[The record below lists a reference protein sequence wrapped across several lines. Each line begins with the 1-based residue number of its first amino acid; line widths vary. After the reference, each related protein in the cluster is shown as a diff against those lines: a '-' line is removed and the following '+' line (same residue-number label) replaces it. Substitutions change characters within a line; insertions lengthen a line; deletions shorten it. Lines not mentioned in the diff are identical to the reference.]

1 MSLDR
6 PSEGEI
12 DRLRRERDHYRGVAE
27 ETGRS
32 RLREAESLS
41 GIISRLRE
49 AEHELQGARDQLEE
63 RVASRTAELEAAN
76 SLLRAQIAERQRVEG
91 ELRRSED
98 RFRMFMRYFPGL
110 AFIKDSRGHVLFA
123 NEGFRTYLGVDPDG
137 IIGKANAEV
146 FDQGFAAKISEDD
159 ALVVRSG
166 RAERVEDHL
175 AGRVWLTFKFPIQRP
190 GAAPDLGGFSL
201 DITDQRRAEQER
213 IRLESEVLQRQKLES
228 LGVLAGGIAHDFNN
242 LLTAILGNASLL
254 LETPLLQVGA
264 RSSVEQIEAAS
275 RRAADLCQQM
285 LAYSGRGRFVIG
297 TLALNEV
304 IDEIVPLF
312 KASLSKRARLTLRLD
327 PAGPRVRGDVT
338 QIRQVLMNLVINA
351 GEAIGENDGDIE
363 IATGSGELDAAW
375 LAGALLGQELPAGPY
390 VWLEV
395 NDTGCGIDEETRRRI
410 FEPFFTTKFT
420 GRGLGLSAV
429 LGIVRGHGGALFLD
443 SAPGRGTRF
452 RVVLPPAQTGDQAQ
466 TAAAAGDDAWTASGT
481 VLLVDD
487 EEQVRRVGSLLL
499 ERLGFDVVTAADG
512 SAAVEALRSRREQ
525 VRLVLL
531 DYTMPGP
538 GAAETIRTLD
548 EIVPR
553 IPVVLA
559 SGYAESDV
567 SERLDGVDAAA
578 FIAKPYRLADLRRH
592 LRQVLEASRPGR

>member
-1 MSLDR
+1 MSPDLPR
-6 PSEGEI
+6 GEEI

-49 AEHELQGARDQLEE
+49 AEHELQGIRDRLEE

-76 SLLRAQIAERQRVEG
+76 ALLRGQIAERERVEG

-98 RFRMFMRYFPGL
+98 RFRMFMRTFPGL
-110 AFIKDSRGHVLFA
+110 AFIKDPLGRVLFA
-123 NEGFRTYLGVDPDG
+123 NEGFRTYLDVDPEG
-137 IIGKANAEV
+137 IIGRTNAEV
-146 FDQGFAAKISEDD
+146 FDQEFAAKISEDD
-159 ALVVRSG
+159 ERVMRTG
-166 RAERVEDHL
+166 RAERVEDHF

-190 GAAPDLGGFSL
+190 GAAPDLGGLCL
-201 DITDQRRAEQER
+201 DITEQRRTEQER
-213 IRLESEVLQRQKLES
+213 FRLESEVLERQKVES

-254 LETPLLQVGA
+254 LESQPLHVGA
-264 RSSVEQIEAAS
+264 RACVEHIDIAA

-285 LAYSGRGRFVIG
+285 LAYSGRGRFVIE
-297 TLALNEV
+297 TVALNGV
-304 IDEIVPLF
+304 VDEIIPLL
-312 KASLSKRARLTLRLD
+312 KASLSKRARLTVRLD
-327 PAGPRVRGDVT
+327 PAEPRVRGDVT

-351 GEAIGENDGDIE
+351 GEAIGENEGDIE

-395 NDTGCGIDEETRRRI
+395 SDTGCGIDDATKRRI

-452 RVVLPPAQTGDQAQ
+452 RVVLPPVRTAGQAQ
-466 TAAAAGDDAWTASGT
+466 PAAAAGGDDWAASGT

-487 EEQVRRVGSLLL
+487 EAQVLRVGSLLL
-499 ERLGFDVVTAADG
+499 ARLGFDVLTAADG
-512 SAAVEALRSRREQ
+512 SVAVETLRSRREQ

-538 GAAETIRTLD
+538 CAAETIRSLR

-553 IPVVLA
+553 IPIVLA
-559 SGYAESDV
+559 SGYAESEV
-567 SERLDGVDAAA
+567 SERLGGQDATG
-578 FIAKPYRLADLRRH
+578 FVAKPYRLADLRRH
-592 LRQVLEASRPGR
+592 LRKALD